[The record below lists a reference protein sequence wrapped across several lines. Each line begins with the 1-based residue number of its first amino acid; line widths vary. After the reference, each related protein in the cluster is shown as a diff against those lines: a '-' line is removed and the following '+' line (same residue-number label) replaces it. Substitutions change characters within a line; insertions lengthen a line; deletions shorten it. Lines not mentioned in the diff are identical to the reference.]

1 MEDLFCHELI
11 SVLLKNCS
19 VLCEKRFNVMRT
31 TLSQIRLCIHII
43 LSEPLFAVWILPRPK
58 EKYALFPVTC
68 PKILGS
74 VGRQTFFFYK
84 NFFVW
89 KKYENP

>member
-1 MEDLFCHELI
+1 MLQVNLI
-11 SVLLKNCS
+11 LLHVNYTETQTSLHIMCDQC
-19 VLCEKRFNVMRT
+19 LCYSISEK
-31 TLSQIRLCIHII
+31 SI
-43 LSEPLFAVWILPRPK
+43 RPK

-68 PKILGS
+68 PNFLRS
-74 VGRQTFFFYK
+74 VGRQTFFYK